1 MPTEESGEEVIEEP
15 SKDEA
20 DTNDDWYEKLQTD
33 PVLAKK
39 IMAIDQE
46 AVQILRASQK
56 YIKQNN
62 YESQM
67 GDVG

>member
-39 IMAIDQE
+39 IMAIDEE
-46 AVQILRASQK
+46 AVQILRAS
-56 YIKQNN
+56 
-62 YESQM
+62 
-67 GDVG
+67 